1 MSQRATMAPRMIG
14 ILSRRRGWWRLMLLG
29 VILLILGNYVA
40 PVRSYLE
47 KSSVIQREQGV
58 ADNLRLERDK
68 LQQEKESL
76 QTNSYMEQVARKD
89 LGMVKPGEQ
98 PYVVK
103 DLNPTEVPPAVD
115 NQATDDAPLYDR
127 IVHAIGSLLP

>member
-1 MSQRATMAPRMIG
+1 MIG